1 MVPQVKQDPD
11 AQSPYIKSDPYIKQ
25 DPDSKD
31 AILDDIDDEDLYEDA
46 GDLDFSAANQNV
58 WLSRIPRSLW
68 EHWSHLSN
76 NGGDDDEE
84 IQIGTMR
91 IEGTPNDIKRVSLRL
106 NGRDDNHE
114 IPKDY
119 LLQRQTITAE
129 NVSHLTQNTYLFTER
144 DIPGHENRMVVF
156 GEARSALYESMK
168 REMKKKE
175 RKKKWEPYVRK
186 TVPKQTA
193 LVGSVGEEFNCLPV
207 ENEEFRLLSEKKAL
221 EALKPK
227 RETVF
232 IDKIP
237 GKLLQPRNALPGE
250 KGAFVQATRPLKAK
264 AQENKTTR
272 MPQNEL
278 LDLIYQCFREYK
290 YWPFKNLKARLRQP
304 EAYLKQTLEM
314 IAHLVK
320 AGDFAMTW
328 ELKPEA
334 RESNYSNA
342 MYSDAKEELAP
353 GLDYNFDDASD
364 EEATP
369 SGMVTD
375 NDDAQFENA
384 L

>member
-1 MVPQVKQDPD
+1 MPPVKPDPD
-11 AQSPYIKSDPYIKQ
+11 AASPYIKP

-31 AILDDIDDEDLYEDA
+31 AVHADIGDDDLYEDA
-46 GDLDFSAANQNV
+46 GDLDFTNAAQSV

-68 EHWSHLSN
+68 QNWENL
-76 NGGDDDEE
+76 DDDEE
-84 IQIGTMR
+84 IQVGTVR
-91 IEGTPNDIKRVSLRL
+91 IEGPPNDIKRVSLRL
-106 NGRDDNHE
+106 NEREDNRE

-119 LLQRQTITAE
+119 ILQRQTINNE
-129 NVSHLTQNTYLFTER
+129 NISHSTQNTYVFTEKE
-144 DIPGHENRMVVF
+144 IPGGDNRMVVF

-168 REMKKKE
+168 RDARKKE
-175 RKKKWEPYVRK
+175 RKKKWEPYVRR
-186 TVPKQTA
+186 TVPKLTA

-207 ENEEFRLLSEKKAL
+207 ENEEFRMLSEKKAL

-232 IDKIP
+232 IDKVP
-237 GKLLQPRNALPGE
+237 GKLLQARNLLPGE
-250 KGAFVQATRPLKAK
+250 KSAFVQATKAPKLKP
-264 AQENKTTR
+264 QENKSTR

-278 LDLIYQCFREYK
+278 LDLIYQCFREYR

-320 AGDFAMTW
+320 SGDFAMTW

-334 RESNYSNA
+334 KESNYANA
-342 MYSDAKEELAP
+342 MGYGEAKEELPP
-353 GLDYNFDDASD
+353 GTDLNFDEGSE
-364 EEATP
+364 EEATG

-375 NDDAQFENA
+375 NDEMQFENVV
-384 L
+384 

>member
-11 AQSPYIKSDPYIKQ
+11 ASTPYIKP
-25 DPDSKD
+25 DPDNKD
-31 AILDDIDDEDLYEDA
+31 TVLADIDDEDLYEDA
-46 GDLDFSAANQNV
+46 GDLDFANAAQSL

-68 EHWSHLSN
+68 EHWSKL
-76 NGGDDDEE
+76 DDDEE
-84 IQIGTMR
+84 IQIGTIR
-91 IEGTPNDIKRVSLRL
+91 IEGELNDIKRVSLRI
-106 NGRDDNHE
+106 NEREDNRE

-119 LLQRQTITAE
+119 ILKRQTINSDNLT
-129 NVSHLTQNTYLFTER
+129 HMTQNTFLFTEK
-144 DIPGHENRMVVF
+144 DIPGHENRMGTF

-168 REMKKKE
+168 RDARKKE

-193 LVGSVGEEFNCLPV
+193 LEGHVKEEFNCLPV
-207 ENEEFRLLSEKKAL
+207 ENEEFRMLSEKKAL

-232 IDKIP
+232 IDKLP
-237 GKLLQPRNALPGE
+237 GKLLQQRHALPGE
-250 KGAFVQATRPLKAK
+250 QSAFVQATRTTKLK

-278 LDLIYQCFREYK
+278 LDLIYGCFREYR
-290 YWPFKNLKARLRQP
+290 YWPFKTLKARLRQP

-320 AGDFAMTW
+320 SGDFAMTW

-342 MYSDAKEELAP
+342 MGYGQAKEEAAP
-353 GLDYNFDDASD
+353 GLDYTFDEGSEDDAM
-364 EEATP
+364 A
-369 SGMVTD
+369 SGMD
-375 NDDAQFENA
+375 NDDTQFENVV
-384 L
+384 

>member
-1 MVPQVKQDPD
+1 MVPQ
-11 AQSPYIKSDPYIKQ
+11 IKQ
-25 DPDSKD
+25 DPDSQSPYIKPD
-31 AILDDIDDEDLYEDA
+31 PYIKADPDSKEAVLADIDDEDLYEDA
-46 GDLDFSAANQNV
+46 GDLDFSAAAQSV

-68 EHWSHLSN
+68 EHWSNLS

-84 IQIGTMR
+84 VQIGTMR
-91 IEGTPNDIKRVSLRL
+91 IESKPNDIKRVSLRL
-106 NGRDDNHE
+106 NEREDNRE

-144 DIPGHENRMVVF
+144 DLPGHENRMVVF

-207 ENEEFRLLSEKKAL
+207 ENEEFRHISEKKAL

-232 IDKIP
+232 IDKVP

-250 KGAFVQATRPLKAK
+250 KGAFVQAARPTKGK
-264 AQENKTTR
+264 TQENKTTR

-290 YWPFKNLKARLRQP
+290 YWPFKMLKARLRQP

-314 IAHLVK
+314 VAHLVK

-334 RESNYSNA
+334 RESNYASA
-342 MYSDAKEELAP
+342 MAYGDPKEELAP
-353 GLDYNFDDASD
+353 ALDYNFDEGSE
-364 EEATP
+364 EEATA

-375 NDDAQFENA
+375 NDEIQFENV
-384 L
+384 

>member
-11 AQSPYIKSDPYIKQ
+11 SQSPYIKPDPYIKA

-31 AILDDIDDEDLYEDA
+31 TTLADIDDEDLYEDA
-46 GDLDFSAANQNV
+46 GDLDFSAAAQSV
-58 WLSRIPRSLW
+58 WLSRLPRSLW
-68 EHWSHLSN
+68 EHWSALSN
-76 NGGDDDEE
+76 TGDDDEE
-84 IQIGTMR
+84 ITIGTMR
-91 IEGTPNDIKRVSLRL
+91 IESKPNDIKRVSLRL
-106 NGRDDNHE
+106 NEREDNRE

-144 DIPGHENRMVVF
+144 DIPGHGNRMVVF

-168 REMKKKE
+168 RDMRKKE
-175 RKKKWEPYVRK
+175 QRKKKWEPYMRK

-207 ENEEFRLLSEKKAL
+207 ENEEFRNISEKKAL

-227 RETVF
+227 RETKF
-232 IDKIP
+232 MDKIP

-250 KGAFVQATRPLKAK
+250 KGAFVQAQKPLKAK

-290 YWPFKNLKARLRQP
+290 YWPFKQLKQRLRQP

-334 RESNYSNA
+334 RESNYANA
-342 MYSDAKEELAP
+342 MKEELAP
-353 GLDYNFDDASD
+353 DYNFDDGS
-364 EEATP
+364 EEDATA

-375 NDDAQFENA
+375 NDDTQFETVG
-384 L
+384 

>member
-1 MVPQVKQDPD
+1 MVPQIKQDPD
-11 AQSPYIKSDPYIKQ
+11 AQTAPYIKP

-31 AILDDIDDEDLYEDA
+31 TVLADIDDEDLYEDA
-46 GDLDFSAANQNV
+46 GDLDFSQAQRSV
-58 WLSRIPRSLW
+58 WLSRLPRSLW
-68 EHWSHLSN
+68 EHWAKITNDL
-76 NGGDDDEE
+76 DDDEE
-84 IQIGTMR
+84 IQVGTMR
-91 IEGTPNDIKRVSLRL
+91 VEGTPNDIKRVSLRI
-106 NGRDDNHE
+106 NERDDNRE

-119 LLQRQTITAE
+119 ILQRQTINTEAT
-129 NVSHLTQNTYLFTER
+129 SHSTQNTYLFTER
-144 DIPGHENRMVVF
+144 DLPGQENRMVVF

-207 ENEEFRLLSEKKAL
+207 ENEEFRMLSEKKAM
-221 EALKPK
+221 EALKPR

-237 GKLLQPRNALPGE
+237 GKLLQSRNALPSD
-250 KGAFVQATRPLKAK
+250 KGAFVQATKPAKIK

-278 LDLIYQCFREYK
+278 LDLIYQAFREYK
-290 YWPFKNLKARLRQP
+290 YWPFKTLKARLRQP

-314 IAHLVK
+314 VAHLVK
-320 AGDFAMTW
+320 SGDFAMTW

-334 RESNYSNA
+334 KESNYANA
-342 MYSDAKEELAP
+342 MAYGDAKEELPP
-353 GLDYNFDDASD
+353 GDYNFDEASED
-364 EEATP
+364 DPMA
-369 SGMVTD
+369 SGMMTD
-375 NDDAQFENA
+375 NDDAQFENVV
-384 L
+384 